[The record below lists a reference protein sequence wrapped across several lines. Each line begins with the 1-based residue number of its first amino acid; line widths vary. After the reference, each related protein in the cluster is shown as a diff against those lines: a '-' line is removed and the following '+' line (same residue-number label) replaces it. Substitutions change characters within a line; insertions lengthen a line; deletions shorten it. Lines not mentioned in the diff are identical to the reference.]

1 MSSSVHSTLYDA
13 IEQKKTPTRRND
25 AYRPMQQ
32 RTRGRLLMTATFV
45 SSSWLVQSPRRPRQY
60 GGIRETSGA
69 FFWKYI
75 SPTADPTGPPFASLS
90 ASPSKAATA
99 SITTAAQVKLPRH
112 PLLCKPE

>member
-45 SSSWLVQSPRRPRQY
+45 SSSWLVRL
-60 GGIRETSGA
+60 RE
-69 FFWKYI
+69 
-75 SPTADPTGPPFASLS
+75 DPAKWGDSRNKRSFLLEIYLS
-90 ASPSKAATA
+90 N
-99 SITTAAQVKLPRH
+99 
-112 PLLCKPE
+112 C